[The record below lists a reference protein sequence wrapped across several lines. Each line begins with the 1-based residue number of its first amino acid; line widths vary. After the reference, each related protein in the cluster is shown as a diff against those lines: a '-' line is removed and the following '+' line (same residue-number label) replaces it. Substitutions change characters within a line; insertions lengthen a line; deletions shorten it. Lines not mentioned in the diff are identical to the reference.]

1 MGGVRLVMSGCE
13 EIQSSV
19 CSHDGGVGGAQGRVG
34 VVLLATDQTLE
45 YELCAVLHPLGVGCH
60 FSRVMMEDHVTP
72 DTLTAMKERISE
84 SAKLILPTLGEEEI
98 FRQLAVRQ
106 EDAFKT
112 TPLTAALKGFKAL
125 GVKNIGLVTPYVGQV
140 NDILIKYI
148 EVAGD
153 FHVTNLLTFNLI
165 RDSEVA
171 SVTVES
177 IKTAAITV
185 GTHSRVEAVFISCTS
200 LRTTE
205 VPAAVEKIIK
215 KPVTSSNL
223 AMAWHCARMLG
234 CAEDLSQK
242 YGRLFGKLVEG

>member
-1 MGGVRLVMSGCE
+1 M
-13 EIQSSV
+13 
-19 CSHDGGVGGAQGRVG
+19 
-34 VVLLATDQTLE
+34 
-45 YELCAVLHPLGVGCH
+45 
-60 FSRVMMEDHVTP
+60 
-72 DTLTAMKERISE
+72 
-84 SAKLILPTLGEEEI
+84 
-98 FRQLAVRQ
+98 
-106 EDAFKT
+106 
-112 TPLTAALKGFKAL
+112 
-125 GVKNIGLVTPYVGQV
+125 KNIGLVTPYVGQV

-148 EVAGD
+148 EAAGD